1 MNNAV
6 VKPDY
11 DFSRVKSIRVSQFSS
26 GKRYRG
32 ISDTVQNEFIQDLL
46 AGGYDVISDSNVKVD
61 CIIEGSVT
69 SFYRVRE
76 EWIDNGFY
84 YGYPGRY
91 SRRGY
96 RWAGMPVYDGVV
108 YSNRVNIGIS
118 VRMTDV
124 ETGQVVW
131 SDSVNNESWDED
143 SAINGAVKSILKSLP
158 KEKIRSKK

>member
-11 DFSRVKSIRVSQFSS
+11 DFSKVKSIRVNQFSS
-26 GKRYRG
+26 RKKYIG
-32 ISDTVQNEFIQDLL
+32 ISDTIQNVFIQDLL
-46 AGGYDVISDSNVKVD
+46 ARGYDVVSDVNIKVD
-61 CIIEGSVT
+61 CVIDGSVT

-91 SRRGY
+91 YRRGY
-96 RWAGMPVYDGVV
+96 RWVGMPVYDGVV
-108 YSNRVNIGIS
+108 YTNRVNIGIFA
-118 VRMTDV
+118 RMTDV

-131 SDSVNNESWDED
+131 SDSINNESWDEN
-143 SAINGAVKSILKSLP
+143 SAINGAVKSILKSVP
-158 KEKIRSKK
+158 KEKLNSKK